1 VAQVLFDTTYFIDL
15 RRGER
20 GARSVWQQVANGQIT
35 AAFSSI
41 TAYELW
47 LNKGLTRSDELFYH
61 AMFSLLE
68 EAPLTSDAALQTAQW
83 VRLLPRKTRE
93 RRLRNAFIAASARER
108 GEVVYTRNFRHFR
121 RYYSDV
127 KRY

>member
-1 VAQVLFDTTYFIDL
+1 MAQVLFDTTYFIDL

-83 VRLLPRKTRE
+83 VRQLPRKTRD
-93 RRLRNAFIAASARER
+93 RRLRDALIAATASQR
-108 GEVVYTRNFRHFR
+108 GETVYTRNITHFR
-121 RYYSDV
+121 RYYPNV
-127 KRY
+127 QRY

>member
-1 VAQVLFDTTYFIDL
+1 MAQVLLDTTYFIDL

-20 GARSVWQQVANGQIT
+20 GARRVWQQVANGQIV

-47 LNKGLTRSDELFYH
+47 LSKSLTLSDELFYY

-68 EAPLTSDAALQTAQW
+68 EAPLTSDAALETAQW
-83 VRLLPRKTRE
+83 MRQLPRKTRD
-93 RRLRNAFIAASARER
+93 RRLRDAFIAAAASQRSET
-108 GEVVYTRNFRHFR
+108 VYTRNVRHFR
-121 RYYSDV
+121 RYYPNV
-127 KRY
+127 QRY